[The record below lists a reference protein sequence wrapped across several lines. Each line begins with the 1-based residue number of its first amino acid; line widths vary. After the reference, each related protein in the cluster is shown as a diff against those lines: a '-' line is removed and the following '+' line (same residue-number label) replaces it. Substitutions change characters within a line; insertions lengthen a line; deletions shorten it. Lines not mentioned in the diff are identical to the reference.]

1 MYAPNIVNEY
11 TSIGG
16 TAVSYDAAGNLSA
29 DHRSGDPSGTA
40 YNYHYDYENRLTAID
55 TTFTIGENQITIAI
69 AKFAYDAL
77 GRRVE
82 KTEEYMSGTTHH
94 YYYDSWRVLRHERD
108 THNIEYVYGN
118 YLDEVCMQIYAG
130 ATDNP
135 FYLVHDHL
143 YSPVAILDQNGDVYE
158 SREYSAYGYTG
169 NNTTFCE
176 IAFTGQRQDTF
187 ADRDLKLMY
196 YKNRY
201 YDTETGRFLTRDPIG
216 VNDGLASVRFLAIG
230 LPVRKSFSVQKMYN
244 DGMSL
249 YEYANSNSILYFDT
263 YGESTEGMTAIF
275 TILRCGMPYF
285 TAAHIKYG
293 DRSDKFRHCWV
304 SCMIARDCGKV
315 ISLLGGL
322 TKETRD
328 LIAAGI
334 QDKNMRD
341 AAIDSLAD
349 MVANQVGLDC
359 AGPETWLAGV
369 GWITRWFRQSCECC
383 CKRFP

>member
-1 MYAPNIVNEY
+1 MYVPNIANEY

-16 TAVSYDAAGNLSA
+16 TAVSYDNAGNLTA

-94 YYYDSWRVLRHERD
+94 YYYDGWRVLRHERD

-201 YDTETGRFLTRDPIG
+201 YDTETGRFLTRDPMRY
-216 VNDGLASVRFLAIG
+216 VDS
-230 LPVRKSFSVQKMYN
+230 
-244 DGMSL
+244 MSL
-249 YEYANSNSILYFDT
+249 YEYICSAPSKEVDPYGLLIIDSSSSSSNS
-263 YGESTEGMTAIF
+263 S
-275 TILRCGMPYF
+275 
-285 TAAHIKYG
+285 
-293 DRSDKFRHCWV
+293 
-304 SCMIARDCGKV
+304 SC
-315 ISLLGGL
+315 S
-322 TKETRD
+322 
-328 LIAAGI
+328 
-334 QDKNMRD
+334 
-341 AAIDSLAD
+341 
-349 MVANQVGLDC
+349 
-359 AGPETWLAGV
+359 
-369 GWITRWFRQSCECC
+369 
-383 CKRFP
+383 